1 MINFISL
8 NYNWNWIFKNIMKIY
23 IMYIYVMVYEKR
35 EVGGGGLFIYYDNL
49 MFEGFWFVIWFY
61 IFWFFYER
69 NWLEIICIIY
79 WFRKMKWFKYI
90 CRYNINFIELS
101 FFGFFREINSD
112 INSNIWIFVYKFYKN
127 VRENVK
133 IGIFFFLN
141 LVYCIWCV
149 VYVLIMCWFRKFI

>member
-35 EVGGGGLFIYYDNL
+35 EVGGGLFIYYDNL

-90 CRYNINFIELS
+90 WRYNINFIELS

-133 IGIFFFLN
+133 IGIFFFKFSLLY
-141 LVYCIWCV
+141 LVCGICID
-149 VYVLIMCWFRKFI
+149 YVLI

>member
-23 IMYIYVMVYEKR
+23 IMYIFLMVLWWFMKKGR
-35 EVGGGGLFIYYDNL
+35 WGGGLFIYYDNL

-90 CRYNINFIELS
+90 WRYNINFIELS

-133 IGIFFFLN
+133 IGIFFFKFSLLY
-141 LVYCIWCV
+141 LVCGICID
-149 VYVLIMCWFRKFI
+149 YVLI